1 MKRFGLLLLRKSHS
15 LQNVSA
21 FCYWESFIVC
31 ATFQPFVIEK
41 ISWSAQRFS
50 LLLLKYS
57 HSLRNV
63 LVFSIFYKSNLS
75 YCSHTFSA

>member
-1 MKRFGLLLLRKSHS
+1 M
-15 LQNVSA
+15 NYV
-21 FCYWESFIVC
+21 
-31 ATFQPFVIEK
+31 TFQPFVIEK

-75 YCSHTFSA
+75 YCSHAFSA

>member
-1 MKRFGLLLLRKSHS
+1 M
-15 LQNVSA
+15 
-21 FCYWESFIVC
+21 VC

>member
-1 MKRFGLLLLRKSHS
+1 M
-15 LQNVSA
+15 NYV
-21 FCYWESFIVC
+21 
-31 ATFQPFVIEK
+31 TFQPFVIEK

-75 YCSHTFSA
+75 YCSHTFSAYSRVWAAYYPYIFFILLRPD